1 MKIHSGI
8 FPLALGAISLLSLL
22 LFISPWSPSTQPSGF
37 SLALDLDDAA
47 GDQGVSSLDVSPGQ
61 VVPIQIFGSDI
72 QGASSLSARIE
83 YDSTQVVY
91 GGFDA
96 GDVLPDAQVLVEQD
110 SISVRIGIASLS
122 GSTVNTGL
130 PAEASAQAGLIG
142 TVRFRTTD
150 VFLET
155 EIRLMGAELGRGEQT
170 GAVTLSLSVALQVA
184 APPSPDFDGSGLVN
198 FSDFVL
204 FAGAFGYQEGDEQYG
219 GKYDLNSDGRVGF
232 DDFEI
237 FAGSFGKTVNRPPVF
252 ATTPLLAPDGQA
264 SPVRRSVA
272 ENTPAGEP
280 VGDPI
285 SARDADG
292 NTLTYRLRG
301 ADADSFAIGAGT
313 GQIRTKGAYDFEA
326 QSSYS
331 VIVRVSDGEG
341 GRASLVVGIAVTDV
355 DEPPAAPPPGVVVT
369 PGDSALTVRWD
380 AAPDEVGKPPVSGY
394 EVTRLPA
401 EQDSAQAGRR
411 GDSGEWGSG
420 QTLSS
425 RTDTSITLT
434 GLTNEQAYQVRI
446 RTLNEEGASAWS
458 APVSGTPVG
467 GPVPVGVI
475 PAQTLILTEGDTA
488 VVNVVRAFTHPGEG
502 DADVHARHRPMTRLR
517 R

>member
-1 MKIHSGI
+1 MKPYV
-8 FPLALGAISLLSLL
+8 FPFTLVIVSVLSLALLL
-22 LFISPWSPSTQPSGF
+22 SPWSLSTQTSSF
-37 SLALDLDDAA
+37 SLALDLDDSE
-47 GDQGVSSLDVSPGQ
+47 GDQGVSSLDVSLGQ

-72 QGASSLSARIE
+72 QGASSLSARIA

-91 GGFDA
+91 EGFDA

-110 SISVRIGIASLS
+110 STSVRIGIASLS
-122 GSTVNTGL
+122 ESTVN
-130 PAEASAQAGLIG
+130 AGLVG

-150 VFLET
+150 AFSET
-155 EIRLMGAELGRGEQT
+155 EVRLVRAELGRGEQT
-170 GAVTLSLSVALQVA
+170 GAVALSLSVALQVA
-184 APPSPDFDGSGLVN
+184 APPSPDFDGSGLVG
-198 FSDFVL
+198 FPDFVL
-204 FAGAFGYQEGDEQYG
+204 FAGAFGYREGGEQYDAR
-219 GKYDLNSDGRVGF
+219 YDLDRDGGIGF

-237 FAGSFGKTVNRPPVF
+237 FARSFGKTVNRPPVF

-292 NTLTYRLRG
+292 NTLTYSLRG
-301 ADADSFAIGAGT
+301 ADADSFAIDAGT
-313 GQIRTKGAYDFEA
+313 GQIRTKGTYDFEA

-331 VIVRVSDGEG
+331 VIVHASATARGA
-341 GRASLVVGIAVTDV
+341 RAIVVVGIAVTDV

-394 EVTRLPA
+394 EVVHRPA
-401 EQDSAQAGRR
+401 DSE
-411 GDSGEWGSG
+411 EWLEGLF
-420 QTLSS
+420 LSS
-425 RTDTSITLT
+425 RTDTSVTLT
-434 GLTNEQAYQVRI
+434 GLTNDQAYQVRV

-475 PAQTLILTEGDTA
+475 PAQTLILGDGDTA
-488 VVNVVRAFTHPGEG
+488 VA
-502 DADVHARHRPMTRLR
+502 
-517 R
+517 